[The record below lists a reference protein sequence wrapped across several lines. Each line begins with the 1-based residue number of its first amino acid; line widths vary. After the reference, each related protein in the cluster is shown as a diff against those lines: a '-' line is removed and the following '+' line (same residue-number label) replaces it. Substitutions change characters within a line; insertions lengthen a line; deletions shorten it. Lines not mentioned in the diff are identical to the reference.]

1 MILKFNEMKK
11 LHSLLLLLLIS
22 NIITAQGRIDLM
34 NTHRSIDIQE
44 ASFETLKSTFSFNT
58 IESELVETEVGT
70 FSAITID
77 KTISGGNYGAPSL
90 PIAREL
96 VAVPFGAEAVVK
108 VLNYSVTD
116 YNLADYGIERI
127 YPQQESM
134 SKSAKPEDIVFH
146 YDESA
151 YQTRSLAEAP
161 KTSVEILGTMRGI
174 RLGALQVEPVSYNPV
189 NNTLRVFN
197 DIEVEIT
204 FENADIALTEQT
216 LLRTY
221 SPYFDVIYKQLFNSR
236 AISDFY
242 DEHPDLMKYP
252 VKMLV
257 VANRMF
263 EDAMQP
269 WIRWKTQK
277 GFYLDVK
284 YTDEIGNTSADIKD
298 YVKQKYETDA
308 PSFLILFGDQAQL
321 PPSKTSGYDTQEVTD
336 AYYAS
341 IDDDYMPEM
350 YCSRMCCETVE
361 EMNSLIEKTLQYEQY
376 TMPDPSYL
384 SNALLIA
391 GYDSWYNPEVGQP
404 TIQYVSHYYIN
415 EENGYDNVHKYLSL
429 YNGCYSNLNTG
440 VGFTLYTAHGTE
452 TLWDE
457 PRFSVSDVNNLTN
470 TDKYFWAVGNCCLSG
485 NWGYSFSKSLGEA
498 MICADKKGAWGY
510 IGSCPVTY
518 WWEDYYFAVG
528 ATNVSN
534 RMPEYDETTTGC
546 YDALW
551 SDSFNTLA
559 AVTYSGN
566 LAVAY
571 SHLNNYQY
579 ATSSRYYYEAYH
591 TLGDGSVM
599 PYRAKPTANE
609 VSHLYTMPS
618 GTGSFTVEAAPGSY
632 VGISHDGV
640 LHGAGMVD
648 EDGIGDITVDD
659 IIGGQEYTIVVTHP
673 NHYPY
678 IETITSTVIEGVYLV
693 LSSCRINDENK
704 QIDSGDSISMS
715 LDIINAGSD
724 NVSNVEFTLTTDSE
738 FVTMI
743 DNTASISSLTS
754 GSKVTIDNE
763 FSFAV
768 ADDMPDKTVI
778 NFKLVAAT
786 ETESWENNFSV
797 EANAPAL
804 SISKA
809 VISDNNDVITPG
821 ETVVMKFEVRNE
833 GGSTAHDVLVEL
845 SCRSEDIKI
854 IQKSF
859 SKGILLPGDV
869 MSVSL
874 NIFVP
879 STVSDGSMYQI
890 GIEASSSKYKANEIC
905 DFYVGTGIESFE
917 SGDFSSFD
925 WIMDGTNDWV
935 ITTEEP
941 YDGTYCAK
949 SCDITDNVTSS
960 ILKMRIE
967 VYLDDSISFY
977 RRTVSPT
984 SDVYSFYVDGVLMDQ
999 VSGTEYWKMYEQPIS
1014 KGTHELE
1021 WRFERNRESAST
1033 LASNNAYIDYLK
1045 LPPQTVVLFDDVD
1058 IPEMKEEKHDIM
1070 LYPNPT
1076 TGVLNIDIDGIFN
1089 AVVYDYQGKVMRRIN
1104 GAQGQI
1110 DLSGLTSGMYFI
1122 EIRNDNENI
1131 IEKIILK

>member
-1 MILKFNEMKK
+1 MKK
-11 LHSLLLLLLIS
+11 LHTLFLLLLIS
-22 NIITAQGRIDLM
+22 NIIAAQGRIDLK

-44 ASFETLKSTFSFNT
+44 SSFETLKSTFSFNA
-58 IESELVETEVGT
+58 IESKLVETEVGT

-96 VAVPFGAEAVVK
+96 VAVPFGAEAEVK

-151 YQTRSLAEAP
+151 YQTRSLTDAP
-161 KTSVEILGTMRGI
+161 KTSIEILGTMRGI
-174 RLGALQVEPVSYNPV
+174 RLGALQVEPVSYNPT

-204 FENADIALTEQT
+204 FKNADIALTEQT

-221 SPYFDVIYKQLFNSR
+221 SPYFDVIYRQLFNSR

-242 DEHPDLMKYP
+242 DEHPDLIKYP

-257 VANRMF
+257 VADRMF
-263 EDAMQP
+263 EEAMQP
-269 WIRWKTQK
+269 WIKWKTQK

-321 PPSKTSGYDTQEVTD
+321 PPSKSSGYDTQKVTD

-384 SNALLIA
+384 ANALLIA
-391 GYDSWYNPEVGQP
+391 GYDSWYNQVVGQP
-404 TIQYVSHYYIN
+404 TVQYVSHYYIN
-415 EENGYDNVHKYLSL
+415 EDNGYDNVHKYLNS
-429 YNGCYSNLNTG
+429 YSGCYSNLSTG
-440 VGFTLYTAHGTE
+440 VGFALYTAHGME
-452 TLWDE
+452 TLWDD
-457 PRFSVSDVNNLTN
+457 PRFSVSDVDYLTN

-528 ATNVSN
+528 ATNVTN
-534 RMPEYDETTTGC
+534 TMPEYEETSTGC

-571 SHLNNYQY
+571 SHLNNYTS

-599 PYRAKPTANE
+599 PYRANPTANE
-609 VSHLYTMPS
+609 VSHLYTIPS
-618 GTGSFTVEAAPGSY
+618 GIDSFTIEAAPGSY
-632 VGISHDGV
+632 VGISSDGV

-648 EDGIGDITVDD
+648 DDGIGNITVND
-659 IIGGQEYTIVVTHP
+659 IIGGQEYTIVVSHP
-673 NHYPY
+673 DHYPY

-693 LSSCRINDENK
+693 FSSCRINDENK
-704 QIDSGDSISMS
+704 QIDSGESISMS

-724 NVSNVEFTLTTDSE
+724 DASNIELTLTTDSE

-754 GSKVTIDNE
+754 GDKVTIDDE
-763 FSFAV
+763 FSFV
-768 ADDMPDKTVI
+768 IADDVPDKTVI

-804 SISKA
+804 TISNVSISN
-809 VISDNNDVITPG
+809 NNDIINPG

-833 GGSTAHDVLVEL
+833 GGSTAHDVLAEL
-845 SCRSEDIKI
+845 SCRSNDIKI
-854 IQKSF
+854 IQNSF
-859 SKGILLPGDV
+859 SKEALLPGDV

-890 GIEASSSKYKANEIC
+890 NIDASSAKYKANDIY

-935 ITTEEP
+935 ITTEDP

-949 SCDITDNVTSS
+949 SCDITNSVTSS
-960 ILKMRIE
+960 TLKLRIE

-984 SDVYSFYVDGVLMDQ
+984 FDVYSFYVDGELMDQ

-1033 LASNNAYIDYLK
+1033 LAFNNAYIDYLK
-1045 LPPQTVVLFDDVD
+1045 LPPQTVVLYDDVD
-1058 IPEMKEEKHDIM
+1058 VAEMEEVKRDII

-1076 TGVLNIDIDGIFN
+1076 TGMLNINIDGIFN
-1089 AVVYDYQGKVMRRIN
+1089 AVVYDYQGKVMRKIN
-1104 GAQGQI
+1104 DAQGQI

-1122 EIRNDNENI
+1122 EIRNNNKNI